1 LKISY
6 LALITCLFSS
16 VSFADDLILECV
28 GKTTDNKTK
37 EIQDD
42 FRIYTFKGE
51 NIPKGGNS
59 LLKGVAYQ
67 CKWSEQEIK
76 CDYFREV
83 NTSKDAENII
93 SKSKIIIHR
102 ISGEVYET
110 RVFGLTSGSIL
121 EYDFQGKCV
130 KSKKLF

>member
-1 LKISY
+1 MKISY